1 MTNKTF
7 SNIFWPAIVVLAV
20 LWVICLAKARAFEEK
35 RQADKIKAISDMY
48 EKVVR

>member
-7 SNIFWPAIVVLAV
+7 SNIFWPAIVVLAM
-20 LWVICLAKARAFEEK
+20 LWAICFAKAKTLEEK